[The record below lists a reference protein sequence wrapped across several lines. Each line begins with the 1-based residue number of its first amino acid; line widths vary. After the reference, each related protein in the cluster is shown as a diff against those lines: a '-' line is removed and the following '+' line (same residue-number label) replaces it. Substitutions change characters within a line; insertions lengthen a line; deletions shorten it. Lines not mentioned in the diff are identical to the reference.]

1 MCGVVGIIST
11 HKPVAGELYDS
22 LIHLQHRGQDA
33 AGIMTYNQRFH
44 VKKGT
49 GLIRDIFDQQ
59 NMARLQGNIGIGH
72 TRYPTVGGFSVE
84 EAQPVM
90 THVPYGIAMA
100 HNGNLVNYSELVHEV
115 SSQDHRHINS
125 SVDIEV
131 VLHIF
136 AHALDHP
143 DLDTSKLPFFDQICR
158 AVEIVFGRVSG
169 AYSVIGAIMNKGM
182 IVFRDPHGIRP
193 LTKGIRKNED
203 GTIDHIFASETTMFY
218 ALGFE
223 PDGNVSPGEVIFIDE
238 VGRVHNRT
246 LRNEQFT
253 PCVFEYVYF
262 SRPDSIQNE
271 ISVYRSRLRMG
282 QNLANKWKEQY
293 PEITPD
299 IIIPAPST
307 ANTAALS
314 FANEMGVRFSEGL
327 YKNPF
332 IGRTF
337 IMPGQEMRKKSV
349 RYKLVPQEFE
359 IRDKDVLIV
368 DDSIVRGN
376 TSKEIVRMV
385 REFGAKKVYFV
396 SACPPVRFPCFYGV
410 DMPTRKELT
419 AARRSIDEIKEY
431 MGADILMYQEIDDL
445 AEAVT
450 RKGEHNIDRPCMACL
465 DGKYITGDVDEK
477 KMDSMEKKRNMERSY
492 LQ

>member
-33 AGIMTYNQRFH
+33 AGIMTFNQRFH

-49 GLIRDIFDQQ
+49 GLIRDIFDEK
-59 NMARLQGNIGIGH
+59 NMARLRGNIGIGH
-72 TRYPTVGGFSVE
+72 TRYPTVGGFSIE

-115 SSQDHRHINS
+115 SEQDHRHINS

-131 VLHIF
+131 ILHIF

-143 DLDTSKLPFFDQICR
+143 DSNMDGLPFFDQICT
-158 AVEIVFGRVSG
+158 AVETVFDRVIG
-169 AYSVIGAIMNKGM
+169 AYSVIGTIMNKGM

-193 LTKGIRKNED
+193 LTKGIRKNGD
-203 GTIDHIFASETTMFY
+203 STIDHIFASETTMFY

-223 PDGNVSPGEVIFIDE
+223 PAGNVAPGEVIYIDE
-238 VGRVHNRT
+238 DGHVHNRI
-246 LRNEQFT
+246 LREKQFT

-262 SRPDSIQNE
+262 SRPDSMQNE

-282 QNLANKWKEQY
+282 QNLAKRWKERH
-293 PEITPD
+293 PEVVPD

-359 IRDKDVLIV
+359 IRDKDLLIV

-376 TSKEIVRMV
+376 TSREIVRMV

-396 SACPPVRFPCFYGV
+396 SACPPVKFPCFYGV
-410 DMPTRKELT
+410 DMPTKRELT
-419 AARRSIDEIKEY
+419 AAQRTVAEIQEY
-431 MGADILMYQEIDDL
+431 MGVDILMYQEIDDL
-445 AEAVT
+445 TEAVT
-450 RKGEHNIDRPCMACL
+450 RKGEHNIDRLCMACL
-465 DGKYITGDVDEK
+465 DGWYVTGGVDAQ
-477 KMDSMEKKRNMERSY
+477 KMDSMEEQRNLERSH
-492 LQ
+492 LK

>member
-11 HKPVAGELYDS
+11 QKPVAGELYDS

-44 VKKGT
+44 VKKGA
-49 GLIRDIFDQQ
+49 GLIRDIFDEK
-59 NMARLQGNIGIGH
+59 NMARLLGNIGIGH

-115 SSQDHRHINS
+115 TNQDHRHINS

-143 DLDTSKLPFFDQICR
+143 SSNMGGLSFFDQICG
-158 AVEIVFGRVSG
+158 AVEAVFDRVIG
-169 AYSVIGAIMNKGM
+169 AYSVIGTIMNRGM
-182 IVFRDPHGIRP
+182 IVFRDPYGIRP
-193 LTKGIRKNED
+193 LAKGVRKNSD

-223 PDGNVSPGEVIFIDE
+223 PDGNVAPGEVIFINEDGG
-238 VGRVHNRT
+238 VYNRI
-246 LRNEQFT
+246 LRKKQFA

-271 ISVYRSRLRMG
+271 ISVYRARLRMG
-282 QNLANKWKEQY
+282 QNLARRWKEQH
-293 PEITPD
+293 PEVIPD

-314 FANEMGVRFSEGL
+314 FANELGVRFSEGL

-337 IMPGQEMRKKSV
+337 IMPGQQMRKKSV

-385 REFGAKKVYFV
+385 REFGAKKIYFV
-396 SACPPVRFPCFYGV
+396 SACPPVKFPCFYGV
-410 DMPTRKELT
+410 DMPTRAELT
-419 AARRSIDEIKEY
+419 AAQRTIDEIKKY
-431 MGADILMYQEIDDL
+431 MGVDILLYQEIDDL
-445 AEAVT
+445 VEAVT

-465 DGKYITGDVDEK
+465 DGWYVTGDVDAQKMKSIEK
-477 KMDSMEKKRNMERSY
+477 QRNLER
-492 LQ
+492 LQLK

>member
-11 HKPVAGELYDS
+11 QKPVAGELYDS

-33 AGIMTYNQRFH
+33 AGIMTHNQRFH
-44 VKKGT
+44 VKKGA
-49 GLIRDIFDQQ
+49 GLIRDIFDEK
-59 NMARLQGNIGIGH
+59 NMARLLGNIGIGH

-115 SSQDHRHINS
+115 TNQDHRHINS

-143 DLDTSKLPFFDQICR
+143 SSNMGGLSFFDQICG
-158 AVEIVFGRVSG
+158 AVEAVFDRVSG
-169 AYSVIGAIMNKGM
+169 AYSVIGTIMNRGM
-182 IVFRDPHGIRP
+182 IVFRDPYGIRP
-193 LTKGIRKNED
+193 LAKGVRKNRD
-203 GTIDHIFASETTMFY
+203 GTTDHIFASETTMFY

-223 PDGNVSPGEVIFIDE
+223 PDGNVAPGEVIFINEDGG
-238 VGRVHNRT
+238 VYNRI
-246 LRNEQFT
+246 LRKKQFT

-271 ISVYRSRLRMG
+271 ISVYRARLRMG
-282 QNLANKWKEQY
+282 QNLARRWKEQH
-293 PEITPD
+293 PEVIPD

-314 FANEMGVRFSEGL
+314 FANELGVRFSEGL

-337 IMPGQEMRKKSV
+337 IMPGQQMRKKSV

-359 IRDKDVLIV
+359 IRGKDVLIV

-385 REFGAKKVYFV
+385 REFGAKKIYFV
-396 SACPPVRFPCFYGV
+396 SACPPVKFPCFYGV
-410 DMPTRKELT
+410 DMPTRAELT
-419 AARRSIDEIKEY
+419 AAKRTIDEIQKY
-431 MGADILMYQEIDDL
+431 MGVDILMYQEIDDL
-445 AEAVT
+445 VEAVT

-465 DGKYITGDVDEK
+465 DGWYVTGDVDAQ
-477 KMDSMEKKRNMERSY
+477 KMKSMEKQRNLER
-492 LQ
+492 LQLK